1 MTKKKELKRTTLVDA
16 IKDAIKNIDT
26 GINTITVQDVEID
39 SLGNAPEANI
49 DVIVG
54 QEYSNI
60 VFKNVTFRVDDTIR
74 ISDNHYIR
82 FENCTLNKYINLYCH
97 DCSFSNCKVNYTLD
111 IDSSSGSVTLTDCI
125 FDTFDLDISGASI
138 IQLFRC
144 KNICDLNIECNVYGI
159 LIEECTGRFWNISRC
174 NSSTL
179 KIHDCKFTACSV
191 RESRITYIAIACGCK
206 KRLKLEALT
215 LGNSIITDQL
225 RLTYVT
231 VNKFT
236 AYKTAMFGAFKYDKN
251 TIKDWDLHYTTGI
264 IPPQNNTILYKKA
277 YVIKDDVFKEMI
289 IKLEVPENARRV
301 YCDELKIRVS
311 KAKVIGFYNIDG
323 SALPDNCEVVSGYD
337 HTFKY
342 KIGETVKPE
351 KEFDTTSG
359 SCGSGIHGFINF
371 EDAKAY
377 TI

>member
-16 IKDAIKNIDT
+16 IKDAIKNIDP

-82 FENCTLNKYINLYCH
+82 FENCTLDKYVTLYCH
-97 DCSFSNCKVNYTLD
+97 DCSFNNCKVNYNLG
-111 IDSSSGSVTLTDCI
+111 IDSSRGNVTLTDCI
-125 FDTFDLDISGASI
+125 FDTFDLDISGTSI

-144 KNICDLNIECNVYGI
+144 KNICDLNIECNVHGI

-174 NSSTL
+174 NTGTL
-179 KIHDCKFTACSV
+179 KLNDCKFTACSV
-191 RESRITYIAIACGCK
+191 RESRITYIAITGDCE
-206 KRLKLEALT
+206 KRLKLESLT

-225 RLTYVT
+225 RLTQVT

-236 AYKTAMFGAFKYDKN
+236 AYKTAMFGAFKYGKN

-264 IPPQNNTILYKKA
+264 IPPQNTTILYKKA
-277 YVIKDDVFKEMI
+277 YVKDDVFKEMI
-289 IKLEVPENARRV
+289 IKLEVPEKAKRV

-323 SALPDNCEVVSGYD
+323 SALPDNSEVVSSYD

-359 SCGSGIHGFINF
+359 SCGSGIHGYIDIG
-371 EDAKAY
+371 DAIRY
-377 TI
+377 